1 MKLPFSF
8 NFKFLF
14 RLLLPGFLVS
24 FSLFPVLKV
33 LCNNLH
39 ITIDTEY
46 FLILSTVLFGWFFVI
61 ADMHIYMLF
70 EGRRYW
76 PKWIRDKFHASE
88 KNRLSKL
95 LEKYELAKNKKD
107 RNNEVEISVELRRFP
122 IDSTGKIVATMPT
135 RIGNLLSSYEE
146 YPLRVYGMDSIFY
159 WYRIWVVI
167 NDDLR
172 EHIDNQQAI
181 VDSTMYISTSLVIV
195 GIISVFYLLIKPFS
209 AIELPSQI
217 MLLTIAVSAF
227 LLSYIIYRTSL
238 YLHASFGELYKSIF
252 DMYRNEINVDDIVD
266 RIANIVDNEE
276 IINFPQNIKYKI
288 ALSFLNN
295 DRVKTKEGNMVSAV
309 SYMQKNNK

>member
-8 NFKFLF
+8 NFKFVF

-24 FSLFPVLKV
+24 LSLFPVLKM
-33 LCNNLH
+33 LCNDLH
-39 ITIDTEY
+39 IPIDKEY
-46 FLILSTVLFGWFFVI
+46 FLILSTVLLGWFFVI

-76 PKWIRDKFHASE
+76 PKWIKDKFHASE
-88 KNRLSKL
+88 KKRLYRL
-95 LEKYELAKNKKD
+95 LEKYEKAKTNKD
-107 RNNEVEISVELRRFP
+107 RREEVEISVELRRFP
-122 IDSTGKIVATMPT
+122 IDSTGRMVATMPT
-135 RIGNLLSSYEE
+135 RIGNLLSSFEE

-167 NDDLR
+167 DDDLR

-181 VDSTMYISTSLVIV
+181 IDSTVYTSASLVIIA
-195 GIISVFYLLIKPFS
+195 IISIFYFLIKPLNV
-209 AIELPSQI
+209 IELPSQI
-217 MLLTIAVSAF
+217 MLLAIAVSAF

-252 DMYRNEINVDDIVD
+252 DMYRSKIDVDDIVD
-266 RIANIVDNEE
+266 RVANIVDNHE
-276 IINFPQNIKYKI
+276 IINFPKNIKYKI

-309 SYMQKNNK
+309 SYMNKKK